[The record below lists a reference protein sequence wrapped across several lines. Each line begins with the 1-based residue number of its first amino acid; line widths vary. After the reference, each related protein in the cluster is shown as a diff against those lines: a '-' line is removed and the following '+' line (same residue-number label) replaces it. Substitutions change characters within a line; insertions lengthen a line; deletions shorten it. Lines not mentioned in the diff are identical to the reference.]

1 MNSDS
6 HEHKGRVLACFHDE
20 WEVALEDGRTLRASV
35 RARHF
40 ANLPEHEKLLAAG
53 DMVDVSV
60 REDGAAVIER
70 VHPRETS
77 LSRLRPR
84 MRKQAEQVIIA
95 NVEQLVAVAS
105 LGAPRLN
112 RRMLDRV
119 LVIAESADLRS
130 VIVFN
135 KIDLVHER
143 EWLPAAA
150 AYEQAG
156 YDVVATSA
164 TDGTN
169 IDELASLVRGRFSVF
184 SGPSGAGKSSLLNAI
199 EPGLDIRV
207 REVGQKTHK
216 GKHTTTNVTIFR
228 LDDGTLV
235 ADTPGF
241 RELGFWKIRADELDY
256 LFPEFREYI
265 PRCRFTTCS
274 HSAEPDC
281 AVKKALEE
289 GRLPRWRYESYVR
302 LLESVRT
309 SSVPRAT
316 DVEQPEEQITKKK
329 RRPSRRARKQ
339 ALRRL
344 MEQEQDEG

>member
-1 MNSDS
+1 MTSDA
-6 HEHKGRVLACFHDE
+6 HEHKGRVLACFRDE
-20 WEVALEDGRTLRASV
+20 WEVALEDGRIMRASV

-40 ANLPEHEKLLAAG
+40 AGLSGHEKFLVAG
-53 DMVDVSV
+53 DTVDVTV
-60 REDGAAVIER
+60 RDDGGAVVER
-70 VHPRETS
+70 VHPRETA

-84 MRKQAEQVIIA
+84 MRKEAEQVIIA

-105 LGAPRLN
+105 LGTPRLN

-164 TDGTN
+164 TDGKN
-169 IDELASLVRGRFSVF
+169 IDELASLIRGRFSVF

-199 EPGLDIRV
+199 EPGLGIKV
-207 REVGQKTHK
+207 REVGEKTRR
-216 GKHTTTNVTIFR
+216 GRHTTSNVTIFR

-256 LFPEFREYI
+256 LFPEFREHI

-281 AVKKALEE
+281 AVKDAVERGE
-289 GRLPRWRYESYVR
+289 VNAARHDSYLR
-302 LLESVRT
+302 LLEELRQ
-309 SSVPRAT
+309 SS
-316 DVEQPEEQITKKK
+316 
-329 RRPSRRARKQ
+329 
-339 ALRRL
+339 
-344 MEQEQDEG
+344 

>member
-1 MNSDS
+1 MTRDAS
-6 HEHKGRVLACFHDE
+6 ERTGRVLACFHDD
-20 WEVALEDGRTLRASV
+20 WEVALDSGETLRASV
-35 RARHF
+35 RARYF
-40 ANLPEHEKLLAAG
+40 ANLPEGEKILVAG
-53 DMVDVSV
+53 DIVDVTL
-60 REDGAAVIER
+60 RDDGAAVIER

-84 MRKQAEQVIIA
+84 MRKQVEQVIIA

-112 RRMLDRV
+112 RRMMDRV

-130 VIVFN
+130 VVVFN

-143 EWLPAAA
+143 EWRPAAA

-164 TDGTN
+164 VDGTGV
-169 IDELASLVRGRFSVF
+169 DELAALVRGKFSVF

-199 EPGLDIRV
+199 EPGLGIAV
-207 REVGQKTHK
+207 REIGEKTHK

-241 RELGFWKIRADELDY
+241 REFGFWKLHPDELGY

-265 PRCRFTTCS
+265 PRCRFATCC

-281 AVKKALEE
+281 AVKDAVERGE
-289 GRLPRWRYESYVR
+289 VNAARHDSYLR
-302 LLESVRT
+302 LLR
-309 SSVPRAT
+309 
-316 DVEQPEEQITKKK
+316 D
-329 RRPSRRARKQ
+329 
-339 ALRRL
+339 LRRSP
-344 MEQEQDEG
+344 

>member
-1 MNSDS
+1 VSDALP
-6 HEHKGRVLACFHDE
+6 EIKGRVLACFHDE

-35 RARHF
+35 RARYF
-40 ANLPEHEKLLAAG
+40 ADLPEHEKLLVAG
-53 DMVDVSV
+53 DIVDVTV
-60 REDGAAVIER
+60 RDDGSAIIER

-84 MRKQAEQVIIA
+84 MRKQVEQVIIS

-130 VIVFN
+130 VIIFN

-143 EWLPAAA
+143 EWRPAAA

-164 TDGTN
+164 IEGQG
-169 IDELASLVRGRFSVF
+169 IQELESLVRGRFSVF

-199 EPGLDIRV
+199 EPGLGISV
-207 REVGQKTHK
+207 REVGEKTRK

-241 RELGFWKIRADELDY
+241 RELGFWKIHAEELDY
-256 LFPEFREYI
+256 LFPEFREHI
-265 PRCRFTTCS
+265 PRCRFSTCT

-281 AVKKALEE
+281 AVKEAVERGEVNAARHDSYL
-289 GRLPRWRYESYVR
+289 RLFDE
-302 LLESVRT
+302 
-309 SSVPRAT
+309 
-316 DVEQPEEQITKKK
+316 
-329 RRPSRRARKQ
+329 
-339 ALRRL
+339 LRRSS
-344 MEQEQDEG
+344 

>member
-1 MNSDS
+1 MTSDAQ
-6 HEHKGRVLACFHDE
+6 EHKGRVLACFRDE
-20 WEVALEDGRTLRASV
+20 WEVALEDGRIMRASV

-40 ANLPEHEKLLAAG
+40 AGLSEHEKFLVAG
-53 DMVDVSV
+53 DTVDVAV
-60 REDGAAVIER
+60 RDDGGAVVER
-70 VHPRETS
+70 VHPRETA

-84 MRKQAEQVIIA
+84 MRKEAEQVIIA

-105 LGAPRLN
+105 LGTPRLN

-130 VIVFN
+130 VVVFN

-164 TDGTN
+164 ADGTN
-169 IDELASLVRGRFSVF
+169 IDELESLIRGRFSVF

-199 EPGLDIRV
+199 EPGLGIRV
-207 REVGQKTHK
+207 REVGEKTRR
-216 GKHTTTNVTIFR
+216 GRHTTSNVTIFR

-256 LFPEFREYI
+256 LFPEFREHI

-281 AVKKALEE
+281 AVKDAVERGE
-289 GRLPRWRYESYVR
+289 VNAARHDSYLR
-302 LLESVRT
+302 LLDELRN
-309 SSVPRAT
+309 
-316 DVEQPEEQITKKK
+316 
-329 RRPSRRARKQ
+329 PS
-339 ALRRL
+339 
-344 MEQEQDEG
+344 

>member
-1 MNSDS
+1 MTSDA
-6 HEHKGRVLACFHDE
+6 HEHKGRVLACFRDE
-20 WEVALEDGRTLRASV
+20 WEVALEDGRIMRASV

-40 ANLPEHEKLLAAG
+40 AGLSGHEKFLVAG
-53 DMVDVSV
+53 DTVDVTV
-60 REDGAAVIER
+60 RDDGGAVVER
-70 VHPRETS
+70 VHPRETA

-84 MRKQAEQVIIA
+84 MRKEAEQVIIA

-105 LGAPRLN
+105 LGTPRLN

-164 TDGTN
+164 TDGKN
-169 IDELASLVRGRFSVF
+169 IDELASLIRGRFSVF

-199 EPGLDIRV
+199 EPGLGIKV
-207 REVGQKTHK
+207 REVGEKTRR
-216 GKHTTTNVTIFR
+216 GRHTTSNVTIFR

-281 AVKKALEE
+281 AVKDAVERGE
-289 GRLPRWRYESYVR
+289 VNAARHDSYLR
-302 LLESVRT
+302 LLE
-309 SSVPRAT
+309 
-316 DVEQPEEQITKKK
+316 
-329 RRPSRRARKQ
+329 
-339 ALRRL
+339 ALR
-344 MEQEQDEG
+344 QSS